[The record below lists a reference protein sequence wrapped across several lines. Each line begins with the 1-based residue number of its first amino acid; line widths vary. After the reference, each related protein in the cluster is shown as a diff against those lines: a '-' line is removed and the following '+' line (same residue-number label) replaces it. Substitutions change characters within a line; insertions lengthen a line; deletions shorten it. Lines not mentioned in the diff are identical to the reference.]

1 MPVGPGSTPASSP
14 LPVPAPPAAAPRPA
28 RRDRWATWQAFEKQ
42 REENTK
48 REIELA
54 LLSAVILIALGG
66 SIYFSFWS
74 TP

>member
-1 MPVGPGSTPASSP
+1 MPAVPGSTPAPSP
-14 LPVPAPPAAAPRPA
+14 LPVPVPPAAPRVA

-66 SIYFSFWS
+66 AIYLSFWP